1 MVNRVSKKRNPFF
14 HIPYNPRDLTGVE
27 TKGGGGKLFV
37 NVDENYRVKLA
48 NELDSSFEAL
58 SEESRDYPELLKT
71 LVFKIRDEA
80 IAKSHRPMTL
90 ASDGNLEI
98 AGHGKINEML
108 VAAHSAS
115 YRSLKTAILN
125 RQTKAIKNNLSAIE
139 SIEPWTAERKTSL
152 SSDELVR
159 MKSIYVR
166 LFRYNGDD
174 ANQKNIDAFREILD
188 EEGLMYDEIIQP
200 RNSFIFNIKELSTND
215 KVSIDKL
222 LKFPGVKSAYPV
234 PIVIPEQT
242 DYLNAQ
248 GNSEI
253 LPPPVNGLPIVAVF
267 DTGVSN
273 AATALSPWIVGND
286 LYVLPPDTDY
296 EHGTMVSS
304 LIINSRKINNNHS
317 WLPDSQSRIYN
328 VCALESAG
336 SDTALLTERLKA
348 AIAKRPDIK
357 VWNLSLGGGSYKNE
371 EFSDF
376 AIELDHLSDQYGVL
390 FVVASGNYIP
400 YNYNPP
406 LSVRRWPVN
415 GTYPDLLSSP
425 SESVRSLTVGSIAH
439 LETHDSYVKVGEPT
453 PYSRRGPG
461 PVFTPKP
468 DVVHLGG
475 GVHQAWCSGNTSL
488 NVIGP
493 DNRVYGG
500 FGTSFSAPII
510 SSMAANTWRSLE
522 GNPNISVSPS
532 LVKALIIHA
541 AQLNSPK
548 YDATERR
555 YYGAGRPQG
564 VLESLYDSDDS
575 FTLVFQA
582 SLIPNMKWRK
592 SNYPIPQCLIQDG
605 KFKGEIII
613 TASYN
618 PPLDPNAGSEYVRAN
633 VELSFGVLDGES
645 MKGKVPMEGEKGSS
659 GYESAQI
666 EHGGKWSPVKI
677 HRQRFPNGISGDVWG
692 LQAKVMLRANE
703 PVLPNPLDV
712 NIIVT
717 IRSLDGNNSV
727 HSDGIRALD
736 ATNWIKNQLS
746 NQLPINV

>member
-1 MVNRVSKKRNPFF
+1 M
-14 HIPYNPRDLTGVE
+14 
-27 TKGGGGKLFV
+27 
-37 NVDENYRVKLA
+37 
-48 NELDSSFEAL
+48 
-58 SEESRDYPELLKT
+58 
-71 LVFKIRDEA
+71 
-80 IAKSHRPMTL
+80 
-90 ASDGNLEI
+90 
-98 AGHGKINEML
+98 
-108 VAAHSAS
+108 
-115 YRSLKTAILN
+115 
-125 RQTKAIKNNLSAIE
+125 
-139 SIEPWTAERKTSL
+139 
-152 SSDELVR
+152 
-159 MKSIYVR
+159 
-166 LFRYNGDD
+166 
-174 ANQKNIDAFREILD
+174 
-188 EEGLMYDEIIQP
+188 
-200 RNSFIFNIKELSTND
+200 
-215 KVSIDKL
+215 
-222 LKFPGVKSAYPV
+222 
-234 PIVIPEQT
+234 
-242 DYLNAQ
+242 
-248 GNSEI
+248 
-253 LPPPVNGLPIVAVF
+253 
-267 DTGVSN
+267 
-273 AATALSPWIVGND
+273 
-286 LYVLPPDTDY
+286 
-296 EHGTMVSS
+296 
-304 LIINSRKINNNHS
+304 
-317 WLPDSQSRIYN
+317 
-328 VCALESAG
+328 
-336 SDTALLTERLKA
+336 
-348 AIAKRPDIK
+348 
-357 VWNLSLGGGSYKNE
+357 
-371 EFSDF
+371 F
-376 AIELDHLSDQYGVL
+376 A
-390 FVVASGNYIP
+390 
-400 YNYNPP
+400 
-406 LSVRRWPVN
+406 
-415 GTYPDLLSSP
+415 P
-425 SESVRSLTVGSIAH
+425 S